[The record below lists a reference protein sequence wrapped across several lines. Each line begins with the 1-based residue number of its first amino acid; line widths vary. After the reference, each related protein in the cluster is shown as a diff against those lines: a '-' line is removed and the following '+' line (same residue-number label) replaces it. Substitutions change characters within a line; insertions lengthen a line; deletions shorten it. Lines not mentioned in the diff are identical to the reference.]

1 MTHHRG
7 VLVAPTKAA
16 GNIFLNELCSHTLVA
31 SEAGGTSISG
41 SFLNGSLS
49 FRTAVVV
56 VAIPEALSVGRVD
69 ASLIIETAAF
79 ARTAVKLESTK
90 DLIEGLLGNVNDA
103 KLGTVVGGV
112 HAVLAAPLV
121 GNAVGV
127 LAVGAEFQEVEAVAL
142 AVTDGTRAVRVAD
155 VVFHNVQEF
164 GFHGGGGFLG
174 GTEFGVVYLLGG
186 GGRKEKG
193 GSDEGLHGC

>member
-69 ASLIIETAAF
+69 ASLIIET
-79 ARTAVKLESTK
+79 VK
-90 DLIEGLLGNVNDA
+90 IIY
-103 KLGTVVGGV
+103 
-112 HAVLAAPLV
+112 
-121 GNAVGV
+121 
-127 LAVGAEFQEVEAVAL
+127 VEKIQRRENEH
-142 AVTDGTRAVRVAD
+142 DRE
-155 VVFHNVQEF
+155 N
-164 GFHGGGGFLG
+164 
-174 GTEFGVVYLLGG
+174 
-186 GGRKEKG
+186 
-193 GSDEGLHGC
+193 